1 MASANLEALDKFI
14 TEQWAGLD
22 FTMPEMRRRQE
33 THGHR
38 QDQYWLVEQ
47 LDMKVYDVVRENV
60 SELNSELFMPFKD
73 PGDTNIIEGS
83 VLEFHYDQPQMVAP
97 EAPVPFITYSQR
109 SFAERLYDYGL
120 GIRWEFNQLGTKW
133 GKYIYFE
140 CVSHLIAVIKNFL
153 ADMTIIAARNAGIK
167 TATGLEQFYNPYEAL
182 LRQARFFGRGH
193 AGDDG
198 AVTGIGEL
206 KRFMNADPSIF
217 LMNIN
222 YLYIL
227 ENVGPRMNF
236 QLGGEKAAV
245 KFREDSRLGSING
258 IVIYAAPAMHNP
270 SKYENVTSLD
280 TETQVGEYW
289 LIDNEKFII
298 NYFDYGSDQHNL
310 TSINDLLGVEIYS
323 EIEDSDVLITF
334 MELLHGSG
342 RFPYIS
348 GTKNQLS
355 DHGDGFIS
363 HQVSEPSNYIYSIN
377 QMIPFNVAPYIQT
390 EKTHS
395 GFHYYSSTY
404 VMDNKQ
410 YYFYNDQYDIHI
422 GGNIQSMIR
431 LGTIRQ
437 DSNSFNTMNEP
448 NQWMA
453 DLYNT
458 DQHLFLLQKRLR
470 EEANDS
476 GLKLSRT
483 PNTVI
488 SYSRDCL
495 LNHDEVITDLQNTL
509 TASKNEVWFQEMLST
524 ANIRNVTISTLLQD
538 IIFHVYNVQLDQTL
552 AQWQNNLFETI
563 PSFYPVQFTRRYPM
577 QPDGTDAAIGAAN
590 NTHNENQLFLCTDV
604 NVITNNDIVT
614 QLGHIDA
621 DIVAAAGWDVA
632 AGIRVNG
639 ANAHNHKAIF
649 PQLNGVD
656 ANAKKQSYVIN
667 QLYMQLEML
676 LLNIYISNKIK
687 KYNLNKYTYLYRTY
701 TEILNDLHTQIN
713 VPRERIIEEIYQL
726 NVIICA
732 AVIFILVQ
740 NYDTQL
746 PLYAF
751 GLNRVRNVVSEMFHV
766 HRFEDNIKGF
776 NDAKINETRVNT
788 LLNLMSAAA
797 EGGVPSVFSYFQEKI
812 NIQKK
817 PFTITYNKPYVTKTI
832 PPLAVGA
839 AAADRAIAERTGYVK
854 WFRDHAGEFIWNTV
868 VRGYTEGDR
877 RYYGG
882 FRHVYD
888 ATDFTVLINNNI
900 GLAAHPVRRDGMAL
914 PPARLPAGF
923 VAAPVNSLRLFLQ
936 ARLHMNASDDE
947 AESIQ
952 RLLNNYVGFTEI
964 NSVEFSGFD
973 DVNAAVALGDD
984 FSNVHHLNAPG
995 INNDPRFAN
1004 GTVFMNALTTNINA
1018 NYPAANDRYAQ
1029 YLTYLRDPANYNNGF
1044 RDHTTVN
1051 EPLRDEFEEI
1061 DRIFRAEQLLALL
1074 NSSINIR
1081 NIEKLIKIFRL
1092 PVPINF
1098 LLLRPFWE
1106 FNTSGVILAE
1116 GGAKMGK
1123 TYVGHITSVVNED
1136 RGVLTGATSTRFT
1149 ANAVV
1154 EDKTKVWT
1162 ESHFFFGKATNI
1174 GGNTK
1179 FFDLNTFN
1187 EFGDTQNN
1195 FHGRNVL
1202 SDGEERPSLIA
1213 ILLKPGQKLKIQTD
1227 FIDFHGKV
1235 NPFDTTKNDRI
1246 FPIDMQLEY
1255 KMYLDALKDDVAP
1268 FKLFPLEANRVC
1280 WRGRQRRYNTTKKRF
1295 TTVDFGAGPLVNK
1308 AIPGF
1313 RARRNDFKVI
1323 QPPVY
1328 GNAID

>member
-1 MASANLEALDKFI
+1 M
-14 TEQWAGLD
+14 
-22 FTMPEMRRRQE
+22 
-33 THGHR
+33 
-38 QDQYWLVEQ
+38 
-47 LDMKVYDVVRENV
+47 
-60 SELNSELFMPFKD
+60 
-73 PGDTNIIEGS
+73 
-83 VLEFHYDQPQMVAP
+83 
-97 EAPVPFITYSQR
+97 
-109 SFAERLYDYGL
+109 
-120 GIRWEFNQLGTKW
+120 
-133 GKYIYFE
+133 
-140 CVSHLIAVIKNFL
+140 
-153 ADMTIIAARNAGIK
+153 
-167 TATGLEQFYNPYEAL
+167 
-182 LRQARFFGRGH
+182 
-193 AGDDG
+193 
-198 AVTGIGEL
+198 
-206 KRFMNADPSIF
+206 
-217 LMNIN
+217 
-222 YLYIL
+222 
-227 ENVGPRMNF
+227 
-236 QLGGEKAAV
+236 
-245 KFREDSRLGSING
+245 
-258 IVIYAAPAMHNP
+258 
-270 SKYENVTSLD
+270 
-280 TETQVGEYW
+280 
-289 LIDNEKFII
+289 
-298 NYFDYGSDQHNL
+298 
-310 TSINDLLGVEIYS
+310 
-323 EIEDSDVLITF
+323 
-334 MELLHGSG
+334 
-342 RFPYIS
+342 
-348 GTKNQLS
+348 
-355 DHGDGFIS
+355 
-363 HQVSEPSNYIYSIN
+363 
-377 QMIPFNVAPYIQT
+377 
-390 EKTHS
+390 
-395 GFHYYSSTY
+395 
-404 VMDNKQ
+404 
-410 YYFYNDQYDIHI
+410 
-422 GGNIQSMIR
+422 
-431 LGTIRQ
+431 
-437 DSNSFNTMNEP
+437 
-448 NQWMA
+448 
-453 DLYNT
+453 
-458 DQHLFLLQKRLR
+458 
-470 EEANDS
+470 
-476 GLKLSRT
+476 
-483 PNTVI
+483 
-488 SYSRDCL
+488 
-495 LNHDEVITDLQNTL
+495 
-509 TASKNEVWFQEMLST
+509 
-524 ANIRNVTISTLLQD
+524 
-538 IIFHVYNVQLDQTL
+538 QLDQTL
-552 AQWQNNLFETI
+552 AQWQNNLFETV
-563 PSFYPVQFTRRYPM
+563 PSFYPVQFDRRYPM
-577 QPDGTDAAIGAAN
+577 QPNGADAAIGAAN
-590 NTHNENQLFLCTDV
+590 TYNENQLFLCTDV

-621 DIVAAAGWDVA
+621 DIAGAAGWA
-632 AGIRVNG
+632 AAAAARIGG
-639 ANAHNHKAIF
+639 ANLHNHKAIF

-740 NYDTQL
+740 YYDTQL
-746 PLYAF
+746 PAYAN
-751 GLNRVRNVVSEMFHV
+751 GESRVRNVVSEMFHV
-766 HRFEDNIKGF
+766 HAFGANIKGF

-797 EGGVPSVFSYFQEKI
+797 EGGVPSVFSYFQEKV

-832 PPLAVGA
+832 PDLGA
-839 AAADRAIAERTGYVK
+839 APVAGARAIAERTGYVK

-868 VRGYTEGDR
+868 VRGYTEGER

-882 FRHVYD
+882 FRHTYN
-888 ATDFTVLINNNI
+888 ATDFTDLINNNMGVAGNARRNGI
-900 GLAAHPVRRDGMAL
+900 VLPVL
-914 PPARLPAGF
+914 PRLPAGF
-923 VAAPVNSLRLFLQ
+923 VGAGAETFRAFLQ
-936 ARLHMNASDDE
+936 VRISMDATDAE

-952 RLLNNYVGFTEI
+952 GFLNNYVGFTRAD
-964 NSVEFSGFD
+964 STEFTGFD
-973 DVNAAVALGDD
+973 NANHAVALAAN
-984 FSNVHHLNAPG
+984 FNNVHHLNVQG
-995 INNDPRFAN
+995 INNDPRFAS
-1004 GTVFMNALTTNINA
+1004 GSAFMNALTTNNNA
-1018 NYPAANDRYAQ
+1018 NYPAANNRYAE
-1029 YLTYLRDPANYNNGF
+1029 YLTYLRNPTHYNNGF
-1044 RDHTTVN
+1044 RDHTAVT

-1081 NIEKLIKIFRL
+1081 NIEKLVKIFRL